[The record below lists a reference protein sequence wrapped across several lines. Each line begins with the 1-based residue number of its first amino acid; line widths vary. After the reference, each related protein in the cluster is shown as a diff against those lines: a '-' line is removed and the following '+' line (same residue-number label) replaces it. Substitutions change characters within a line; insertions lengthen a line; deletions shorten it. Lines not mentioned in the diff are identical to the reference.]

1 MSLKLENVSYI
12 YEKGT
17 SQETAAIKNVD
28 LEINKGE
35 FVAIIGHTG
44 SGKSTL
50 IQHFN
55 GLEKPTEGK
64 VLYDGKDIFDK
75 DFDLRKL
82 RCKVGLVFQYPEHQL
97 FEATVLK
104 DVCFGPKNEGLS
116 NEDAWIRAKE
126 ALKLVGIGEEMYEK
140 SPFEMSGGQKR
151 RVAIAGTLAMNPEIL
166 VLDEP
171 TAGLDPE
178 GRGKILQCISDLR
191 ENRGIGVVL
200 VSHSMED
207 VANYADRIIVMNGGE
222 VMYDDVPHKVFAHYR
237 ELEKV
242 GLAAPQITYVM
253 HELKKAGYNVDENII
268 NLEEAKENILKCLG
282 R

>member
-1 MSLKLENVSYI
+1 MLKGKNITFSYSDSAKGKIQILKDISFHINKGDFIGVIGASGSGKTTFIKHLNGLLKADCGEIFFEGQNI
-12 YEKGT
+12 YEKKYPL
-17 SQETAAIKNVD
+17 SQ
-28 LEINKGE
+28 
-35 FVAIIGHTG
+35 
-44 SGKSTL
+44 
-50 IQHFN
+50 
-55 GLEKPTEGK
+55 
-64 VLYDGKDIFDK
+64 
-75 DFDLRKL
+75 LRKE
-82 RCKVGLVFQYPEHQL
+82 VGLVFQYPEQQL
-97 FEATVLK
+97 FGRTVLK
-104 DVCFGPKNEGLS
+104 DTMYGPLNLGMSEQ
-116 NEDAWIRAKE
+116 DAKKSAIDSLE
-126 ALKLVGIGEEMYEK
+126 LVGITEEYYQM
-140 SPFEMSGGQKR
+140 SPIELSGGQKR
-151 RVAIAGTLAMNPEIL
+151 CVAIAGVLAMQPKIL

-178 GRGKILQCISDLR
+178 GRDKILQCISDLR
-191 ENRGIGVVL
+191 EKRGIGVVL

-237 ELEKV
+237 KLEKV